1 MSTNGTSSSPGR
13 GEAGSSAVLAPDEAP
28 GRQGGGRPGRTG
40 RSAPT
45 VVAPPRTRRRP
56 GLLAIG
62 VALIALAALAAAYVT
77 QVVGSTVPVVAIA
90 QDVSAGEVLDRTD
103 LTIANINADPALHPI
118 GASQLN
124 SLIGKRAAV
133 ALSAGSLLT
142 DAAMTD
148 RVLPGAGRSLVGIA
162 LTAAQLPAEPLQAGD
177 RVRIVDTPSAQGE
190 PPSTTPATIAAEVV
204 STVGPNDTG
213 LTIVN
218 VTVDAGRAADLAA
231 RVATGRVA
239 LVLDSR
245 ER

>member
-13 GEAGSSAVLAPDEAP
+13 AAAGLSAVLLPD
-28 GRQGGGRPGRTG
+28 QTSSLQGGRPDGSG
-40 RSAPT
+40 RSAPPA
-45 VVAPPRTRRRP
+45 VAPPRIRRRP

-62 VALIALAALAAAYVT
+62 VALIALASLAAAYLT

-90 QDVSAGEVLDRTD
+90 QNMRAGEVLDRTD
-103 LTIANINADPALHPI
+103 LRIANINADPALHPI

-124 SLIGKRAAV
+124 ALIGKRAAV
-133 ALSAGSLLT
+133 DLSAGSLLT
-142 DAAMTD
+142 DAAVTD

-162 LTAAQLPAEPLQAGD
+162 LTAAQLPAEPLRAGD
-177 RVRIVDTPSAQGE
+177 RVRIVDTPGAQGG
-190 PPSTTPATIAAEVV
+190 PPSATPATIAAEVV

-213 LTIVN
+213 MTIVN

>member
-1 MSTNGTSSSPGR
+1 MTTNGTSSSQGR
-13 GEAGSSAVLAPDEAP
+13 GAVGSSAVLEPDEAP
-28 GRQGGGRPGRTG
+28 GRQAGRSDRTG
-40 RSAPT
+40 RSAPP

-56 GLLAIG
+56 ALLAIG
-62 VALIALAALAAAYVT
+62 VALIALAALAAAYLT
-77 QVVGSTVPVVAIA
+77 QVVGSTVPVVAIT
-90 QDVSAGEVLDRTD
+90 QNVRAGEVLDRTD
-103 LTIANINADPALHPI
+103 LTIAHINVDPALHPI
-118 GASQLN
+118 AASQLDA
-124 SLIGKRAAV
+124 LIGKRAAV
-133 ALSAGSLLT
+133 DLSAGSLLT
-142 DAAMTD
+142 EAAVTD

-190 PPSTTPATIAAEVV
+190 PPSTTPASIAAEVV

-218 VTVDAGRAADLAA
+218 VTVDAARAADLAA

>member
-1 MSTNGTSSSPGR
+1 MSTNGTFSSQGR
-13 GEAGSSAVLAPDEAP
+13 GAVGSSAVTLPDEAP
-28 GRQGGGRPGRTG
+28 GRQGGGRPDRTG
-40 RSAPT
+40 RSAPP
-45 VVAPPRTRRRP
+45 VIAPPRTRRRP

-62 VALIALAALAAAYVT
+62 VALIALAALAAAYLT
-77 QVVGSTVPVVAIA
+77 QVVGHTVPVVAIA
-90 QDVSAGEVLDRTD
+90 QQVRAGAVLDRSD

-118 GASQLN
+118 AASQLN
-124 SLIGKRAAV
+124 SLIGRRAAID
-133 ALSAGSLLT
+133 LSAGSLLT
-142 DAAMTD
+142 DTAVTN
-148 RVLPGAGRSLVGIA
+148 RVLPAAGRSLVGIA

-190 PPSTTPATIAAEVV
+190 PPSATPVSIAAEVV
-204 STVGPNDTG
+204 STVGPSDTG
-213 LTIVN
+213 VTIVN

>member
-1 MSTNGTSSSPGR
+1 MSTNGTSSSQGR
-13 GEAGSSAVLAPDEAP
+13 GAAGSSAVLEPDEVP
-28 GRQGGGRPGRTG
+28 GRQPGRSDRTG
-40 RSAPT
+40 RSAPPIA
-45 VVAPPRTRRRP
+45 APPRTRRRP
-56 GLLAIG
+56 ALLAIG
-62 VALIALAALAAAYVT
+62 VALIALAALAAAYLT

-90 QDVSAGEVLDRTD
+90 QNVRAGAVLDRTD

-118 GASQLN
+118 AASQLN
-124 SLIGKRAAV
+124 SLIGRRAAV
-133 ALSAGSLLT
+133 DLSAGSLLT
-142 DAAMTD
+142 DTAVTD

-190 PPSTTPATIAAEVV
+190 SPSTTPASIAAEVV

-218 VTVDAGRAADLAA
+218 VAVDAGRAADLAA